1 MAMTRLN
8 SSYSSI
14 EIIWINWRS
23 KSIFGT
29 EPFTCIADGGTVG
42 SSIEIIY
49 NVATTPSVIYINELG
64 IIDKI
69 TEGVTEYIESFLAN
83 KM

>member
-1 MAMTRLN
+1 MTRLN
-8 SSYSSI
+8 SSY
-14 EIIWINWRS
+14 
-23 KSIFGT
+23 
-29 EPFTCIADGGTVG
+29 

-69 TEGVTEYIESFLAN
+69 TEGVTKYIESFLAN